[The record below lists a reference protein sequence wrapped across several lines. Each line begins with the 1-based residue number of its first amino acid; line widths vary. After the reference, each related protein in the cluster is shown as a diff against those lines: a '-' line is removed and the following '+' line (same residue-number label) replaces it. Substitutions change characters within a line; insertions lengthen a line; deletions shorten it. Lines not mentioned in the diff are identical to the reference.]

1 VNLPRLSDRDDTWG
15 HCLEPIENCSTFRVL
30 LQNPNGITFH
40 DRAFQY
46 KYGLSNC
53 RHQNAVAICIAE
65 TKLNT
70 THNSALTKLW
80 NIHAEIFSNS
90 FFQVSQTPDTFT
102 KLYQPWGTL
111 TLLCESWASRIEEKG
126 SDPFNLGRW
135 SYLILRGKG
144 TKRIVIITAYRV
156 SADLA
161 GPMTATMQQYRKIS
175 KVNREDNRVS
185 RPLPRHQFILDLQ
198 AWLETLVSKEYL
210 IIMALD
216 ANDDYYPNAGSIT
229 PLTYTAGKHVQNAKR
244 DGTLATLCK
253 TCGLVDPFTNIHTH
267 SPPPSTYMRG
277 SSRLDYVFISWGL
290 LSAVE
295 RAGILPYNSIFF
307 GDHRP
312 CFLDFNALA
321 LFQEESHPLA
331 PLSRRGLQLHNPKKV
346 TQYLESLD
354 HQHFIKTRFTVYLRS
369 R

>member
-1 VNLPRLSDRDDTWG
+1 MIEPSSINTALVIADIKMQQPYASQKQNLTQTITLTLPNY
-15 HCLEPIENCSTFRVL
+15 ETF
-30 LQNPNGITFH
+30 T
-40 DRAFQY
+40 
-46 KYGLSNC
+46 
-53 RHQNAVAICIAE
+53 
-65 TKLNT
+65 LNF
-70 THNSALTKLW
+70 
-80 NIHAEIFSNS
+80 FSNS
-90 FFQVSQTPDTFT
+90 SFQVSQTPDTFT
-102 KLYQPWGTL
+102 KLYQPGGTL

-126 SDPFNLGRW
+126 TDTFNLGRW

-144 TKRIVIITAYRV
+144 TKWIVIITAYRV

-277 SSRLDYVFISWGL
+277 SSRLDYVFIS
-290 LSAVE
+290 
-295 RAGILPYNSIFF
+295 
-307 GDHRP
+307 
-312 CFLDFNALA
+312 
-321 LFQEESHPLA
+321 
-331 PLSRRGLQLHNPKKV
+331 
-346 TQYLESLD
+346 
-354 HQHFIKTRFTVYLRS
+354 
-369 R
+369 